1 MGPYPARNLGLEHA
15 RGGRVAFLDAD
26 DYWTLDALD
35 KLAAAMDSHKADI
48 AYCGWQNVG
57 TGAPGTEPY
66 IPPDFSQ
73 MDTAAEFLR
82 SCPWPIHAALV
93 RREAIDAVKG
103 FSERRF
109 SAMDYDLWLR
119 LYAHTQKIVR
129 VPEVM
134 AFYRWHDKGQIS
146 KTRWKQVLD
155 ALQVRRDFVAHH
167 PERVAHLPKGR
178 VIELSD
184 GFLLREA
191 YRAYWQRNLVGRAQ
205 TLPPRLRARRVE
217 SWRSEIPHPCP
228 ASSRLVPEASQYSR
242 QGKGEACLKFVYFI
256 TSHTKPRQVLRL
268 CSTLRKGSPL
278 AEIVVHHDPTA
289 EPLDAHTLSALR
301 IHLIPNPIAVRWGD
315 FSLTEAILFSM
326 RWIEQNVEYDWL
338 IYVSGQDYP
347 VRPLRTIEADLTA
360 SKSDAFVTAFLCDD
374 PGHWPAG
381 EGFKRYYFR
390 YFDLPHFPYYYRS
403 PGSAEVF
410 YRVP

>member
-1 MGPYPARNLGLEHA
+1 MGE
-15 RGGRVAFLDAD
+15 
-26 DYWTLDALD
+26 
-35 KLAAAMDSHKADI
+35 
-48 AYCGWQNVG
+48 
-57 TGAPGTEPY
+57 GAPGTEPF
-66 IPPDFSQ
+66 IPPDYSQ

-167 PERVAHLPKGR
+167 PERVAHLPKDR

-191 YRAYWQRNLVGRAQ
+191 YRAYWQRHLVDAQILFRHALFKRHWKAGDLKYLLPSLLPSPLFQ
-205 TLPPRLRARRVE
+205 TLVRASDRLRE
-217 SWRSEIPHPCP
+217 
-228 ASSRLVPEASQYSR
+228 
-242 QGKGEACLKFVYFI
+242 K
-256 TSHTKPRQVLRL
+256 
-268 CSTLRKGSPL
+268 
-278 AEIVVHHDPTA
+278 
-289 EPLDAHTLSALR
+289 
-301 IHLIPNPIAVRWGD
+301 
-315 FSLTEAILFSM
+315 
-326 RWIEQNVEYDWL
+326 
-338 IYVSGQDYP
+338 
-347 VRPLRTIEADLTA
+347 RT
-360 SKSDAFVTAFLCDD
+360 
-374 PGHWPAG
+374 
-381 EGFKRYYFR
+381 
-390 YFDLPHFPYYYRS
+390 
-403 PGSAEVF
+403 
-410 YRVP
+410 

>member
-1 MGPYPARNLGLEHA
+1 MSETFVPSRISVIMPCYNAAAFVEEAVNCVMGQTYPDVELIIVDDGSTDGSVDILQQLAAQYPSRLTLLFQDRMGPYPARNLGLEHA
-15 RGGRVAFLDAD
+15 HGGRVAFLDAD
-26 DYWTLDALD
+26 DYWTPDALD
-35 KLAAAMDSHKADI
+35 KLAAAMDGHKADI

-57 TGAPGTEPY
+57 ADAPGTEPW
-66 IPPDFSQ
+66 IPPDFSL

-146 KTRWKQVLD
+146 KTKWKQVLD

-167 PERVAHLPKGR
+167 PERVSHLPKDR

-191 YRAYWQRNLVGRAQ
+191 YRAYWQRNL
-205 TLPPRLRARRVE
+205 T
-217 SWRSEIPHPCP
+217 
-228 ASSRLVPEASQYSR
+228 
-242 QGKGEACLKFVYFI
+242 
-256 TSHTKPRQVLRL
+256 
-268 CSTLRKGSPL
+268 
-278 AEIVVHHDPTA
+278 
-289 EPLDAHTLSALR
+289 DAHKLFRHALVQG
-301 IHLIPNPIAVRWGD
+301 LWKAGD
-315 FSLTEAILFSM
+315 LKYLLPALLPGAWFL
-326 RWIEQNVEYDWL
+326 WL
-338 IYVSGQDYP
+338 VTQ
-347 VRPLRTIEADLTA
+347 
-360 SKSDAFVTAFLCDD
+360 SDRLK
-374 PGHWPAG
+374 
-381 EGFKRYYFR
+381 EKR
-390 YFDLPHFPYYYRS
+390 
-403 PGSAEVF
+403 A
-410 YRVP
+410 